1 MDRTGTWCGCG
12 ELGWMKANKIWHSIK
27 IIFIFSESVCKNI
40 KTVPAPRSSPI
51 FCMSPRLFCH
61 SLIVNR
67 YAHCVD
73 IVYWKILKLRQE
85 TREVDS
91 WSGVPTWNKPP
102 LNIDL
107 AWLPAGEGRLGRFMF
122 CDITMAVIV
131 NTEADTFHGYNRYY
145 MDINHE

>member
-1 MDRTGTWCGCG
+1 MKWC
-12 ELGWMKANKIWHSIK
+12 ELTILAGA
-27 IIFIFSESVCKNI
+27 
-40 KTVPAPRSSPI
+40 SSLSDVSNVI
-51 FCMSPRLFCH
+51 YS
-61 SLIVNR
+61 
-67 YAHCVD
+67 
-73 IVYWKILKLRQE
+73 
-85 TREVDS
+85 S

-145 MDINHE
+145 MDINHEYHPYYLC

>member
-1 MDRTGTWCGCG
+1 M
-12 ELGWMKANKIWHSIK
+12 
-27 IIFIFSESVCKNI
+27 
-40 KTVPAPRSSPI
+40 
-51 FCMSPRLFCH
+51 
-61 SLIVNR
+61 
-67 YAHCVD
+67 
-73 IVYWKILKLRQE
+73 KLRQE

-145 MDINHE
+145 MVIWIINMNTRHIMFVHFVAFIAIAMR